1 MAYFE
6 STVKIAID
14 NSTGTVTVDV
24 SNNSLMRYY
33 LDVDP
38 LGVTLTTGVA
48 ITAGGG
54 TPEEGATFTFYNS
67 GGATLG
73 VGGTFS
79 VMGHLLTEFQAFTPG
94 MIIARFDTLAWRI
107 FLLPDFSA
115 LPAPASLVSSTNLAT
130 TPGLGGGTITL
141 DPASSDTFQRFTGSG
156 TLVGNVTITATGGVE
171 GDYFNIDLNPTL
183 TPGASTIILS
193 FGLTT
198 VTLNVADVNHR
209 TFALAYFDGSNWD
222 VVVLNRSVATT
233 DILPNAVTNAKIR
246 KSVGNSVIGNPLNT
260 TADVVDVTFSKKEF
274 GIGWTGSTLSTD
286 TYIGMRVA
294 EVFVTQAQA
303 RLLLT
308 TPILGIAAPTATEF
322 IQIHSAMVNISSTNA
337 SNSGI
342 IDDLNI
348 ICGSAPSVV
357 AAVYKTR
364 YAFASQVDR
373 KLLFVEKENVSETSF
388 QIIENK
394 GIYIS
399 SGADNATFVGDLA
412 IYIFYSIFDTS
423 F

>member
-24 SNNSLMRYY
+24 SDNSLMRYY

-38 LGVTLTTGVA
+38 LGITLTTGVA
-48 ITAGGG
+48 ITPAAG

-73 VGGTFS
+73 VGGSFS
-79 VMGHLLTEFQAFTPG
+79 VMGHALTEFQAFTPG
-94 MIIARFDTLAWRI
+94 MIIARFDKLAWRI

-141 DPASSDTFQRFTGSG
+141 NPASSDTFQRFTGSG

-209 TFALAYFDGSNWD
+209 IFALAYFDGSNWD

-246 KSVGNSVIGNPLNT
+246 KSAANSIVGNSTNI
-260 TADVVDVTFSKKEF
+260 TADVADIQFTSSGYVLGFDGTNLRTDLFVGIRGVAIAISEAEARTLFS
-274 GIGWTGSTLSTD
+274 SP
-286 TYIGMRVA
+286 V
-294 EVFVTQAQA
+294 
-303 RLLLT
+303 
-308 TPILGIAAPTATEF
+308 IAIASPASTEF
-322 IQIHSAMVNISSTNA
+322 IQIHSAMVSVTSTNV
-337 SNSGI
+337 SNVNSM
-342 IDDLNI
+342 DLAI
-348 ICGSAPSVV
+348 ICGSAPT
-357 AAVYKTR
+357 AVTAIYKNR
-364 YAFASQVDR
+364 YVFNSQTDR
-373 KLLFVEKENVSETSF
+373 SLLFVEKEMTNETSF
-388 QIIENK
+388 QIINNK

-399 SGADNATFVGDLA
+399 SAADDAVFVGNLVVC
-412 IYIFYSIFDTS
+412 IFYSVFDSS